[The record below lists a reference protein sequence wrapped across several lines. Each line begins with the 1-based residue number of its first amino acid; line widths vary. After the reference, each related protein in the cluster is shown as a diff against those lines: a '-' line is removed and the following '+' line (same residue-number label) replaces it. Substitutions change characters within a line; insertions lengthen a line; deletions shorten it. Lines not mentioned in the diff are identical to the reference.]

1 MCEYA
6 YIINLDEE
14 IFEIYYPI
22 GKDLLPNRY
31 FNKEMV
37 DRCNLIKTYS
47 LKEIPENWKKECDD
61 IVKMYTKKVA

>member
-6 YIINLDEE
+6 YIINLDDK
-14 IFEIYYPI
+14 ILEIYSKI

-31 FNKEMV
+31 FNKEIE

-47 LKEIPENWKKECDD
+47 LNEIPENWKKECND